1 MDSALLRSAL
11 EYAARGWAVF
21 PLNGKRP
28 IPGTHGHRDATT
40 EAGVI
45 RAWWREYPDANIG
58 IACSSQTGPI
68 VLDVDG
74 PEGLASIGGLRLPK
88 TLQASSRKKKSRRHY
103 YFAPNGSEVRRF
115 IKVLPGLDI
124 LGDGGYVVAPPSIH
138 PKTGKPYRWLN
149 DFEPAPFPKVLMDL
163 LERKRTKKSA
173 PPLPEIIGE
182 GQRDDLLTSLAGTM
196 RRRGASEEAILAAL
210 REENERR
217 CRPPLPD
224 RQLKKIAR
232 SIAQKTPVPTIENLT
247 DLGNARRFVNQHH
260 KNVRYVRAWKRSWV
274 IWDGIRWSPDETGEA
289 ERLAKMTVRS
299 MQREAA
305 AIEDPDVRESLLKHA
320 ARSESAGRI
329 RSMLELASTEPEIAC
344 VPDVFDADPWLLN
357 VENGT
362 LDLRTGDLH
371 APNRGD
377 MITKTAPVVFDP
389 KAKPNRWLEF
399 LADITD
405 GDEELMEYLQLA
417 VGYSLTG
424 DTREQCLFFC
434 YGTGQ
439 NGKSTFLETIREML
453 GDYAQQADFST
464 FLARRGEGP
473 RNDLARMR
481 GMRLVTAV
489 EAPGDKSFDEAV
501 LKQLTGGDTITARRL
516 YEEYFEFT
524 PTHKLFLAAN
534 HKPHVS
540 EQTEAFWRRIRL
552 IPFTVYIPPEKR
564 DRLIREKLRRE
575 LSGILNWAIE
585 GCLKWQSQGLI
596 EPAAVKRATR
606 SYREEEDLIGEF
618 ILASCE
624 LHPKAWTPTAELYQA
639 FTSWW
644 RETRGPVARPPMPR
658 WFGRALG
665 ERPELRPAKR
675 RKIRGWTGIALK
687 MEIRV

>member
-1 MDSALLRSAL
+1 MSSALLRSAL

-40 EAGVI
+40 DERVI
-45 RAWWREYPDANIG
+45 RSWWREYPDANIG

-74 PEGLASIGGLRLPK
+74 PEGLASIEGLRIPK
-88 TLQASSRKKKSRRHY
+88 TLQASSRGKKSHRHY
-103 YFAPNGSEVRRF
+103 YFAPNGSEIRRS
-115 IKVLPGLDI
+115 IKVFPGLDI

-138 PKTGKPYRWLN
+138 PETGKPYRWLN
-149 DFEPAPFPKVLMDL
+149 DLEPAPFPKVLMDL
-163 LERKRTKKSA
+163 LERERTKKSA
-173 PPLPEIIGE
+173 PPLPEIIRE
-182 GQRDDLLTSLAGTM
+182 GQRDELLTSLAGTM

-224 RQLKKIAR
+224 RQLRKIAR
-232 SIAQKTPVPTIENLT
+232 SIAKKTPAPEIENLT

-260 KNVRYVRAWKRSWV
+260 KNVRHVRAWKRSWV
-274 IWDGIRWSPDETGEA
+274 IWDGTRWSPDETGEV
-289 ERLAKMTVRS
+289 ERLAKMTIRS
-299 MQREAA
+299 MQKEAA
-305 AIEDPDVRESLLKHA
+305 LIEDPKIRESLLKHA
-320 ARSESAGRI
+320 ARSESAARI
-329 RSMLELASTEPEIAC
+329 RSMLELAATEPEIAC

-362 LDLRTGDLH
+362 IDLRTGEIH
-371 APNRGD
+371 PPNREN
-377 MITKTAPVVFDP
+377 MITKVAPVIFDP
-389 KAKPNRWLEF
+389 RAKAPRWIQF
-399 LADITD
+399 LRDITG

-439 NGKSTFLETIREML
+439 NGKSTFLEILREML

-464 FLARRGEGP
+464 FLVRRGEGP

-489 EAPGDKSFDEAV
+489 EAPGDRSFDEAV

-516 YEEYFEFT
+516 YEEYFEFV

-564 DRLIREKLRRE
+564 DRLLKEKLKRE

-596 EPAAVKRATR
+596 EPAAVKRATQ

-618 ILASCE
+618 ILANCE
-624 LHPKAWTPTAELYQA
+624 LDPEAWTSTAELYQA

-665 ERPELRPAKR
+665 ERPELRPTKR
-675 RKIRGWTGIALK
+675 RKVRGWSGIALK
-687 MEIRV
+687 MEIRA